1 MVILLKPL
9 NKMDSETRTYIVD
22 AAKRII
28 KSTFR
33 GREHTVEEMVDDIK
47 TFLDEEKEGIITEME
62 WQEILDQFSLV
73 DLSRKV
79 FQIKEVFIKKYGEK
93 EEIQKDVKEEKE
105 EIHITTHDP
114 IKQEQKLLKHLQ
126 TTRKRGVKKIVFLY
140 KDMFTTVSHSPTD
153 EELIDFISK
162 NSLEKK
168 ENRKTVLIALSR
180 IVGAGRILKIFDTI
194 EEKIP
199 YDKKQKNFDI
209 WVQRQRGLIKK

>member
-1 MVILLKPL
+1 MAGEL
-9 NKMDSETRTYIVD
+9 RTYIVD

-140 KDMFTTVSHSPTD
+140 KDMFTNVSHSPTD

-180 IVGAGRILKIFDTI
+180 IVGAKRILKIFDTI

-199 YDKKQKNFDI
+199 YDKKRKNFDI

>member
-1 MVILLKPL
+1 MAGEL
-9 NKMDSETRTYIVD
+9 RTYIVD

-180 IVGAGRILKIFDTI
+180 IEGAERILKIFDTI

-199 YDKKQKNFDI
+199 YDKKRKMFDI
-209 WVQRQRGLIKK
+209 WVKRQSGLKKK

>member
-1 MVILLKPL
+1 MAGKLRI
-9 NKMDSETRTYIVD
+9 YIVD

-114 IKQEQKLLKHLQ
+114 IEQEQKLLKHLQ

-140 KDMFTTVSHSPTD
+140 KDMFTNVSHSPTD

-180 IVGAGRILKIFDTI
+180 IEGAERILKIFDTI

-199 YDKKQKNFDI
+199 YDKKRKMFDI
-209 WVQRQRGLIKK
+209 WVKRQSGLKKK

>member
-1 MVILLKPL
+1 MAGEL
-9 NKMDSETRTYIVD
+9 RTYIVD

-114 IKQEQKLLKHLQ
+114 IEQEQKLLKHLQ

-140 KDMFTTVSHSPTD
+140 KDMFTNVSHSPTD

-180 IVGAGRILKIFDTI
+180 IEGAERILKIFDTI

-199 YDKKQKNFDI
+199 YDKKRKMFDI
-209 WVQRQRGLIKK
+209 WVKRQSGLKKK

>member
-1 MVILLKPL
+1 MAGKL
-9 NKMDSETRTYIVD
+9 RTYIVD

-114 IKQEQKLLKHLQ
+114 IEQEQKLLKHLQ
-126 TTRKRGVKKIVFLY
+126 ATRKRSVKKIVFLY
-140 KDMFTTVSHSPTD
+140 KDMFTNVSHSPTD

-180 IVGAGRILKIFDTI
+180 IVGAKRILKIFDTI

-199 YDKKQKNFDI
+199 YDKKRKNFDI

>member
-1 MVILLKPL
+1 MAGEL
-9 NKMDSETRTYIVD
+9 RTYIVD

-114 IKQEQKLLKHLQ
+114 IEQEQKLLKHLQ
-126 TTRKRGVKKIVFLY
+126 TTRKRGVKKIIFLY
-140 KDMFTTVSHSPTD
+140 KDMFTNVSHSPTD

-180 IVGAGRILKIFDTI
+180 IEGAERILKIFDTI

-199 YDKKQKNFDI
+199 YDKKRKMFDI
-209 WVQRQRGLIKK
+209 WVKRQSGLKKK

>member
-1 MVILLKPL
+1 MAGEL
-9 NKMDSETRTYIVD
+9 RTYIVD

-47 TFLDEEKEGIITEME
+47 TFLDEEKEEIITEME

-126 TTRKRGVKKIVFLY
+126 ATRKRSVKKIVFLY
-140 KDMFTTVSHSPTD
+140 KDMFTNVPHSPTD

-180 IVGAGRILKIFDTI
+180 IVGAERILKIFDTI

-199 YDKKQKNFDI
+199 YDKKRKNFDI

>member
-1 MVILLKPL
+1 MAGKL
-9 NKMDSETRTYIVD
+9 RTYIVD

-140 KDMFTTVSHSPTD
+140 KDMFTNVSHSPTD

-180 IVGAGRILKIFDTI
+180 IVGAERILKIFDTI

>member
-1 MVILLKPL
+1 MAGEL
-9 NKMDSETRTYIVD
+9 RTYIVD

-33 GREHTVEEMVDDIK
+33 GREHTVEEMVNDIK

-105 EIHITTHDP
+105 EIHITIHDP
-114 IKQEQKLLKHLQ
+114 IEQEQKLLKHLQ
-126 TTRKRGVKKIVFLY
+126 ATRKRSVKKIVFLY
-140 KDMFTTVSHSPTD
+140 KDMFTNVSHSPTD

-162 NSLEKK
+162 NSLGKK

-180 IVGAGRILKIFDTI
+180 IVGAKRILKIFDTI

-199 YDKKQKNFDI
+199 YDKKRKMFDI
-209 WVQRQRGLIKK
+209 WVKRQSGLKKK

>member
-1 MVILLKPL
+1 MAGKL
-9 NKMDSETRTYIVD
+9 RTYIVD

-140 KDMFTTVSHSPTD
+140 KDMFTNVSHSPTD

-180 IVGAGRILKIFDTI
+180 IVGAKRILKIFDTI

-199 YDKKQKNFDI
+199 YDKKRKNFDI